1 MSALR
6 REKDKLYLSFYA
18 QPNSKLDK
26 VVGLFQ
32 DHIKVQIAA
41 PATENKANQHLR
53 KWVAKEFKTPLSK
66 VTLIKGELSRF
77 KVICIDGPRQEP
89 PWLNTFDS

>member
-1 MSALR
+1 MSAIR
-6 REKDKLYLSFYA
+6 REKDKLYLSYYA
-18 QPNSKLDK
+18 QPNAKADK
-26 VVGLFQ
+26 IVGLFQ

-53 KWVAKEFKTPLSK
+53 KWIAKEFQTPLSK
-66 VTLIKGELSRF
+66 VELIKGELSRY

-89 PWLNTFDS
+89 SWLSSFEI